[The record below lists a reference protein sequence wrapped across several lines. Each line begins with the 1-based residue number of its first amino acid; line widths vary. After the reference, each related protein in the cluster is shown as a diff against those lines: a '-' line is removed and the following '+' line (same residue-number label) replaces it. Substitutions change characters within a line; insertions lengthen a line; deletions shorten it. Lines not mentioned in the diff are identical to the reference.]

1 MNKKSILCLA
11 VSAALLAGSS
21 VPASAADPAAD
32 ASSVATKHAL
42 QVQLFNDADLNHDG
56 KVTAQEFADYVL
68 TLVFYTYDSKNSGK
82 ISRTEYVALVKGPE
96 TATTDAEWKIMDPNG
111 LGYITLA
118 DYLKDSIAVKE
129 MKKDFKKLDKSGK
142 GYITMAD
149 LPTLKN

>member
-21 VPASAADPAAD
+21 VPATAAD

-82 ISRTEYVALVKGPE
+82 ISRTEYVAWSRALRQLPR
-96 TATTDAEWKIMDPNG
+96 TRNG
-111 LGYITLA
+111 
-118 DYLKDSIAVKE
+118 
-129 MKKDFKKLDKSGK
+129 KSW
-142 GYITMAD
+142 IQMAWVTSRW
-149 LPTLKN
+149 PII